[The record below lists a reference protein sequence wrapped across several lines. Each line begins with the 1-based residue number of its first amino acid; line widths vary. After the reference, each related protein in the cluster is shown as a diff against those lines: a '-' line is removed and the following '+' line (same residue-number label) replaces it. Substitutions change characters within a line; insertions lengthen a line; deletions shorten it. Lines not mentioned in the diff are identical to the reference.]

1 MTKDKSLK
9 QRIIKHIKQTGPMSV
24 ASYMGWSL
32 LDPTQGYYPTRDPL
46 GVDGDFI
53 TAPEISQM
61 FGELLGLWLLHA
73 WKNMGSPNPVHLVEF
88 GPGRGVMM
96 SDILRTAKLDPEF
109 IKALDLYLIE
119 TSSALEA
126 KQAEQLGHS
135 PVAVHWVQGLQDVP
149 QGPVLIVANEYLDC
163 LPIRQFIM
171 KDRFKGLEGWHERKV
186 DLDPETPDNLI
197 FTVSSDPITTVDHI
211 FIPPDMPEAKDGDLL
226 EVNPGTHQVVEEL
239 SLCSQNAPCVALFI
253 DYGPDETEF
262 GDTFQA
268 LQKHVKTAPLETPG
282 EADLTARV
290 NFSALRYHAHE
301 AGLQTV
307 GPSPQGSFLSRMG
320 IEVRAVSL
328 SKSSPKAKEKTA
340 RQLHRLTDADQMG
353 QLFKVLC
360 IQSPGLPEPL
370 GFRPQS

>member
-1 MTKDKSLK
+1 MKSLK
-9 QRIIKHIKQTGPMSV
+9 QRIIKHIEQTGPMSV

-96 SDILRTAKLDPEF
+96 SDILRTAKLDPDF
-109 IKALDLYLIE
+109 IKALNLYLIE

-126 KQAEQLGHS
+126 KQAEQLGNS
-135 PVAVHWVQGLQDVP
+135 PVSVHWVQGLQDVP

-171 KDRFKGLEGWHERKV
+171 KDRFKGLEGWHERKI
-186 DLDPETPDNLI
+186 DLDPQSPDNLV
-197 FTVSSDPITTVDHI
+197 FTVSSDPISATDHI
-211 FIPPDMPEAKDGDLL
+211 FIPPDTPEAKDGDLL
-226 EVNPGTHQVVEEL
+226 EINPGTHQIVEEL
-239 SLCSQNAPCVALFI
+239 RLRSQNAPCVTLFI

-268 LQKHVKTAPLETPG
+268 LQKHVKTNPLDTPG

-290 NFSALRYHAHE
+290 NFSALRHHAQE
-301 AGLQTV
+301 AGLQTI
-307 GPSPQGSFLSRMG
+307 GPSPQGQFLSRMG

-328 SKSSPKAKEKTA
+328 SKSSPKAKEKIA
-340 RQLHRLTDADQMG
+340 RQLHRLTDVDQMG
-353 QLFKVLC
+353 HLFKAVC

-370 GFRPQS
+370 GFRSQS